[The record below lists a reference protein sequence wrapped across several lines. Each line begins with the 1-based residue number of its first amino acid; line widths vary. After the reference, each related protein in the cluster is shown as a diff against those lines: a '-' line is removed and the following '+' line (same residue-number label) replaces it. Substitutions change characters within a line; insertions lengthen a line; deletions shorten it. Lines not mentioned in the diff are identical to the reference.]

1 MNFTSVKTIISLVA
15 GSVILTHSVFAL
27 AHNQAGSFPTG
38 LAAAVDFYTVSCT
51 DDGNGA
57 PSYLEA
63 RVKDMTA
70 NSSKVNITIQKGTT
84 NCNTNACARFS
95 LDSADNDAGYS
106 PLVKLTQGAGTYN
119 LYVAHTAAGTDSY
132 DVELHCKTATNVHT
146 GTSTTSRQ
154 QQ

>member
-1 MNFTSVKTIISLVA
+1 MRFVSVKTVASLVT
-15 GSVILTHSVFAL
+15 GSVILTHSFFAL
-27 AHNQAGSFPTG
+27 AHNQAGSFTTG

-95 LDSADNDAGYS
+95 LDSTDSDTGYS
-106 PLVKLTQGAGTYN
+106 PLIKVTQGAGTYN
-119 LYVAHTAAGTDSY
+119 LYVSHTAAGTDSY
-132 DVELHCKTATNVHT
+132 DVELHCKTASGVHT
-146 GTSTTSRQ
+146 GTSSATRQ